1 MELEKDKI
9 NDISGPKL
17 GEKAHPIDLLVFF
30 PRFKLKALRLN
41 QTKLFSDIYLE
52 LKTSIDLRIKKILKV
67 SKLSNENFSDIIK
80 KKHNKIPLLAI
91 INRKRQRILFD
102 PLSIIEPLGY
112 VIRNMVDIRLLEIIP
127 TKTTYPDIY
136 RLPLQRKQ
144 RIRKFYNSNKVIIKK
159 GLSRGAIGTI
169 IASIIITSL
178 GLLGIGYKNYIQSE
192 VTKGYQDIY
201 GLKTIRDSQAL
212 KQKALE
218 IKGKFTKL
226 DLLFMPANIIGNN
239 FLYSNNSIKIANNII
254 KGGKKISE
262 TAVIGALIWEDFS
275 FEKSKVIGDKNSP
288 LSSLSGIKFSELFKK
303 ETNNLIKIDENLKKV
318 IYYYSQVDSLG
329 NPSLDNKFQSSLDL
343 LIKYEKYISFAIN
356 NKEMLLTMVGDTKP
370 MRYFILNQNKDEIR
384 ANGGFPGS
392 VITLELYKGNIL
404 TYDKKD
410 IYYYDW
416 HLTPYKEVPPE
427 GLNIISPNHGL
438 RDANYSPIFLDSVN
452 KINFFYEK
460 AGGGTIDT
468 VIAINQGIIEELLA
482 KYGPISMNGIGTD
495 ISDKNFSLIMS
506 TLVENKFEKVIS
518 PKDILFKF
526 SANFEKKLFEKKD
539 FTGYLEIFLSNLIA
553 GEIPIASRD
562 DKIQKYIDSLGI
574 IENWKTDKG
583 NWIYPVFTSISGNK
597 SDRYVYRDFNV
608 NSVITTGC
616 QVSNDFSLISR
627 HSFNETTRD
636 SIKQVFNELKITD
649 EAERQRLMG
658 IQGAGENRQFVRILT
673 PKGSTLNKTYGN
685 SISVD
690 DSNPNYTFF
699 KFYLNTEVAQT
710 NEIRFNYYT
719 TPKNCQTKSI
729 FYKQPGLNNYTFS
742 GN

>member
-9 NDISGPKL
+9 NDISWPKL
-17 GEKAHPIDLLVFF
+17 WEKAHPIDLLVFF

-102 PLSIIEPLGY
+102 PLSIIEPLWY

-159 GLSRGAIGTI
+159 WLSRWAIWTI

-178 GLLGIGYKNYIQSE
+178 WLLWIGYKNYIQSE
-192 VTKGYQDIY
+192 VTKWYQDIY
-201 GLKTIRDSQAL
+201 WLKTIRDSQAL

-218 IKGKFTKL
+218 IKWKFTKL

-254 KGGKKISE
+254 KWGKKISE
-262 TAVIGALIWEDFS
+262 TAVIWALIWEDFS
-275 FEKSKVIGDKNSP
+275 FEKSKVIWDKNSP
-288 LSSLSGIKFSELFKK
+288 LSSLSWIKFSELFKK

-318 IYYYSQVDSLG
+318 IYYYSQVDSLW

-356 NKEMLLTMVGDTKP
+356 NKEMLLTMVWDTKP

-384 ANGGFPGS
+384 ANWGFPWS
-392 VITLELYKGNIL
+392 VITLELYKWNIL

-427 GLNIISPNHGL
+427 WLNIISPNHWL

-460 AGGGTIDT
+460 AGWWTIDT
-468 VIAINQGIIEELLA
+468 VIAINQWIIEELLA
-482 KYGPISMNGIGTD
+482 KYWPISMNGIWTD

-539 FTGYLEIFLSNLIA
+539 FTWYLEIFLSNLIA

-574 IENWKTDKG
+574 IENWKTDKW
-583 NWIYPVFTSISGNK
+583 NWIYPVFTSISWNK

-608 NSVITTGC
+608 NSVITTWC

-658 IQGAGENRQFVRILT
+658 IQWAWENRQFVRILT
-673 PKGSTLNKTYGN
+673 PKWSTLNKTYWN

-742 GN
+742 WN